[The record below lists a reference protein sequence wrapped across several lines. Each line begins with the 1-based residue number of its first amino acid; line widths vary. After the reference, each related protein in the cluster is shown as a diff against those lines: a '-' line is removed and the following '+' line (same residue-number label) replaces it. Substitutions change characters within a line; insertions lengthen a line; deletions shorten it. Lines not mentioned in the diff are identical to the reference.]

1 MIVGTTSRDL
11 NRPGIISFLE
21 NRLASLPQ
29 RERRLAAATV
39 GVVLIGWASMAT
51 FHAASGSAA
60 NDRAAAELRAKSA
73 EIAAMRA
80 EVAAMHTGVA
90 SLQATVNA
98 TAARIE
104 ARQQA
109 ISAVLGERPAKLVL
123 ASADVAAA
131 SDARLASGVGT
142 LSLGAQALLAPLVHV
157 ETRQLALVAA
167 ATSAARA
174 RYQGATYTIRGLG
187 LDPRRFT
194 RATMVGMGGPLEP
207 VDGDSADVQ
216 GQAKVQDLY
225 QAWNRLGQLGQATAA
240 IPSHMPVATAFNY
253 TSGFGVR
260 YDPFNGGAAMHA
272 GVDMAGTMGEPIQS
286 AAPGVVTRAGWI
298 GGYGNCIEVDHGRG
312 MATRYGHLSR
322 ILVRVGDRVTAGDEI
337 GRMGSTGRSTGTH
350 LHFEVRVDGRAVDP
364 MPYLRAMPQIA
375 AVQATAAA
383 TTAMGGPALPVAR

>member
-1 MIVGTTSRDL
+1 MLGS
-11 NRPGIISFLE
+11 LE
-21 NRLASLPQ
+21 TRLSAMPQ
-29 RERRLAAATV
+29 RQRRLAAATI
-39 GVVLIGWASMAT
+39 GVSLLGWATVAT
-51 FHAASGSAA
+51 LHAATGSAA
-60 NDRAAAELRAKSA
+60 NDRVAAELRAKSA
-73 EIAAMRA
+73 EVATMRA
-80 EVAAMHTGVA
+80 EVTAMHMGVA
-90 SLQATVNA
+90 NLQATVNA

-109 ISAVLGERPAKLVL
+109 ISAVIGVRPARLVF

-194 RATMVGMGGPLEP
+194 RSSLVGMGGPLEP

-216 GQAKVQDLY
+216 GQAKVQNLY
-225 QAWNRLGQLGQATAA
+225 QAWNRLGQLGQATTA
-240 IPSHMPVATAFNY
+240 IPSRMPVATAFNY

-286 AAPGVVTRAGWI
+286 AAPGVVTRAGWM

-312 MATRYGHLSR
+312 MATRYCHLSR

-350 LHFEVRVDGRAVDP
+350 LHFEVRVDSRAVDP
-364 MPYLRAMPQIA
+364 MPYLRAMPEIA
-375 AVQATAAA
+375 AVQATAVA
-383 TTAMGGPALPVAR
+383 TTAMGGPALPIAQ